1 MSHESDSKSPV
12 KVSAKDVKKQKQRE
26 TQQRLTEQILE
37 AAESENGI
45 TNFAEG
51 DVKVPLTAINSD
63 FQKLLND
70 ARKRYYKRTKKNTPF
85 KRRVL
90 NQATQRGINHKYV
103 KFSREYKTE
112 NQVLNAAAERKR
124 ESNMKLTARKERSK
138 TSAKEKRKSE
148 KQKLEV
154 TQAQLRSEVRRR
166 LVNEG
171 LNDLSEEDM
180 IVPLKAKES
189 NLDKLVNHA
198 RKRYYKRTKKHNKK
212 QAELAQQLLNAG
224 ISDKKYIKFRK
235 EHKTFEN
242 LLEAARKREAKNTKK
257 STKPLHK
264 QAILDFAQQTLGLE
278 PKQVRTLI
286 CAKEKK

>member
-1 MSHESDSKSPV
+1 MSHESDAKSPV

-26 TQQRLTEQILE
+26 TQQRLTQRIFQ
-37 AAESENGI
+37 AAEDENGI
-45 TNFAEG
+45 TNLG
-51 DVKVPLTAINSD
+51 QDDVRVPLSAINSD

-70 ARKRYYKRTKKNTPF
+70 AKKRYYKRTKKNTPF

-90 NQATQRGINHKYV
+90 EAAKARGINEKYI
-103 KFSREYKTE
+103 KFSREYTTE
-112 NQVLNAAAERKR
+112 NQVLNAAAERKKV
-124 ESNMKLTARKERSK
+124 SNNKATVRKEKSK
-138 TSAKEKRKSE
+138 ASAKEKRKSE

-189 NLDKLVNHA
+189 NLDKLTNHA

-212 QAELAQQLLNAG
+212 QAEIAQRLLNAG

>member
-1 MSHESDSKSPV
+1 
-12 KVSAKDVKKQKQRE
+12 
-26 TQQRLTEQILE
+26 
-37 AAESENGI
+37 
-45 TNFAEG
+45 AEG

-90 NQATQRGINHKYV
+90 EAATQRGINHKYV
-103 KFSREYKTE
+103 KFSREYTTE

-124 ESNMKLTARKERSK
+124 ESNLKLTARKERSK
-138 TSAKEKRKSE
+138 VSSKAKRQAEKATK
-148 KQKLEV
+148 EV
-154 TQAQLRSEVRRR
+154 TQAQLRNEVRRR

-171 LNDLSEEDM
+171 LNDLAEADM

-212 QAELAQQLLNAG
+212 QAELAQRLLNAG

-242 LLEAARKREAKNTKK
+242 LLDAARKREAKNTKK

-264 QAILDFAQQTLGLE
+264 QAILDFAQQSLGLE